1 MTQHQ
6 TPSQWTPDGPLLPYP
21 GHQPPQ
27 RKRGHTWL
35 WILLGVV
42 IAVVLAYA
50 VGNLPPSGP
59 STHTVTYQADGAGTT
74 SGMFT
79 FEAPTG
85 TQQAVAALPLRTA
98 AGGAVTFDG
107 LKSGAFVYLSV
118 QNQNAAGSVTCRILV
133 DGAVVSENTSTGGYV
148 IATCQGRVP

>member
-1 MTQHQ
+1 MTQQHQ
-6 TPSQWTPDGPLLPYP
+6 IPQPAPRPDLPSSG
-21 GHQPPQ
+21 QPAMKPK
-27 RKRGHTWL
+27 RKPTWF

-42 IAVVLAYA
+42 IAVVVAYA
-50 VGNLPPSGP
+50 AGNLPASGP
-59 STHTVTYQADGAGTT
+59 STHTVTYQAEGAGTT

-118 QNQNAAGSVTCRILV
+118 QNQNAAGSVTCRIQV
-133 DGAVVSENTSTGGYV
+133 DGAVISENTSTGGYV